1 MLVRETS
8 LGRSVKNDFEYFC
21 DETLYILYEWHRDP
35 LNPDDIPM
43 GTWRIAKELD
53 IEMRAAEDY
62 CRVLAE
68 KKLAEKL
75 GEKRVKNEAGRPM
88 ASGLY
93 RITPLG
99 IKEVE
104 SNLTAYER

>member
-1 MLVRETS
+1 
-8 LGRSVKNDFEYFC
+8 
-21 DETLYILYEWHRDP
+21 
-35 LNPDDIPM
+35 
-43 GTWRIAKELD
+43 
-53 IEMRAAEDY
+53 MRAAEDY

-68 KKLAEKL
+68 RKLAEKL
-75 GEKRVKNEAGRPM
+75 GEKKVVNEASRPM

-104 SNLTAYER
+104 SSLTTYER